1 LPIDAPNLS
10 ASLGKSVLTEKKA
23 CEKLTGNY
31 RRYNIVAHCLMAQGL
46 SLRQYISAG
55 NDVLCLVL
63 RLLQQEEKLQVFVVF
78 CLIVR
83 TSPIH
88 FALLGRKRKYIKS
101 KTTAKLVRQTNLDR
115 RGLRPIPIICHL
127 LDPPPLSRYRLP
139 LTSESNAKQ
148 ISFRFEAKI
157 ICETGGPYSCIA

>member
-10 ASLGKSVLTEKKA
+10 ASLGKAVLTEKKA
-23 CEKLTGNY
+23 RQILTGNY
-31 RRYNIVAHCLMAQGL
+31 RRYNIVAHCLLAQGA

-55 NDVLCLVL
+55 NDVPSSVL
-63 RLLQQEEKLQVFVVF
+63 RLLQKKETLQVFTEF

-101 KTTAKLVRQTNLDR
+101 KTTAKL
-115 RGLRPIPIICHL
+115 
-127 LDPPPLSRYRLP
+127 
-139 LTSESNAKQ
+139 
-148 ISFRFEAKI
+148 
-157 ICETGGPYSCIA
+157 

>member
-1 LPIDAPNLS
+1 MPIDAPNLC
-10 ASLGKSVLTEKKA
+10 ASLGRAVLTEKKA
-23 CEKLTGNY
+23 REKLTGNY
-31 RRYNIVAHCLMAQGL
+31 RRYNIVAHCLMAQGS

-55 NDVLCLVL
+55 NDVLSLVL
-63 RLLQQEEKLQVFVVF
+63 RLLKKKETLQLFAAF
-78 CLIVR
+78 CLIVM

-127 LDPPPLSRYRLP
+127 LDPPSFSLP
-139 LTSESNAKQ
+139 TTFNYAT
-148 ISFRFEAKI
+148 A
-157 ICETGGPYSCIA
+157 